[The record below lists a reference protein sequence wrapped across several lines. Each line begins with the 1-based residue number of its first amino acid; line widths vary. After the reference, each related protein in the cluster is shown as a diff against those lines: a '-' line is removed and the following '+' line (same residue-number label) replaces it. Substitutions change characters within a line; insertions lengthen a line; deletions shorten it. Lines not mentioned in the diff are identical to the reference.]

1 MSLRSAR
8 TAQPQGPAQI
18 DWNEPLAKGLL
29 LSLPLAAGTGFQS
42 IGQSRRTGALTAVT
56 SAPTAQGTGAK
67 FVGTGYIDLGAAPIL
82 FPGQPFA
89 LAFYEEMAATGA
101 YTAFTGLSVGANRFL
116 FIRGTDPNYY
126 CTVGVASGPAA
137 RRFASMPAPVIGEK
151 IRFLLTGSNISDS
164 TTYRLW
170 ANGVESL
177 SPLTA
182 TFSATAAT
190 TNYIG
195 WDGADTRFNGVVADY
210 NIWGREF
217 STADAEA
224 YFDNPHRIYL
234 PTARSLWVPGEVGAG
249 GPATVIPIGVQANSA
264 IGTPAAI
271 GAAIA
276 ALTGVSAT
284 GSVGSPTATGGAS
297 IPATASPSGVSASSA
312 VGTPAAKGAAKA
324 LPAGVQATSAVGT
337 PLAIGGSSI
346 PATVLPAGVAGLA
359 YVGSPVATGQA
370 RAYPLGVQA
379 TGAVGSPVVTAGGS
393 AVAQPQGVAASS
405 SVGAPVARG
414 AAVAYPLGMAGYWSV
429 GQPVAIG
436 QSAMPAT
443 AYPAGVSATGY
454 VGTPVAF
461 EASDATPS
469 IHRAISPAQSYTATS
484 PAQSYIATSPAQ
496 SYTAVVPAQI
506 YST

>member
-1 MSLRSAR
+1 MGWVKIRVPR
-8 TAQPQGPAQI
+8 TSQPQDTCGI
-18 DWNEPLAKGLL
+18 DWNNPITQNLIVAVLAGCNLELVSGVPLTNYPSNGVGKNGRH
-29 LSLPLAAGTGFQS
+29 LSQSALNLTQMFLGSTVSIPAGSDITGFAVLNESVLRTNNNHGFWRSNNTGNQYFLLQANTGLPHIRVSSDVLKPTSGPAIDFTAPDNRIFFRLKSSAWADYGFDGKSVNYATHAQATPACNVTS
-42 IGQSRRTGALTAVT
+42 IG
-56 SAPTAQGTGAK
+56 
-67 FVGTGYIDLGAAPIL
+67 
-82 FPGQPFA
+82 
-89 LAFYEEMAATGA
+89 
-101 YTAFTGLSVGANRFL
+101 TAFTTYNALGNTPLLLMFRRTLSDDDVK
-116 FIRGTDPNYY
+116 
-126 CTVGVASGPAA
+126 S
-137 RRFASMPAPVIGEK
+137 
-151 IRFLLTGSNISDS
+151 LT
-164 TTYRLW
+164 
-170 ANGVESL
+170 
-177 SPLTA
+177 
-182 TFSATAAT
+182 
-190 TNYIG
+190 
-195 WDGADTRFNGVVADY
+195 
-210 NIWGREF
+210 
-217 STADAEA
+217 
-224 YFDNPHRIYL
+224 DNPWQIFEPEEL
-234 PTARSLWVPGEVGAG
+234 TIWVPGEVGAG

-271 GAAIA
+271 GSAIA

-337 PLAIGGSSI
+337 PLVIGGSSI

-414 AAVAYPLGMAGYWSV
+414 AAVAYPLGLAGYWSV

-469 IHRAISPAQSYTATS
+469 IHRATSPAQSYT
-484 PAQSYIATSPAQ
+484 ATSPAQ

>member
-1 MSLRSAR
+1 MAFVKVRVPR
-8 TAQPQGPAQI
+8 TSQPQDVCGIDPRKIIHSAALPSRNGLNSVFGPVWTANNIGALSASVTSVGKSVRNASNGYFSRPNEVQANWISAGFVFVPESISGTVGIWSIAPSAQSDSPYVI
-18 DWNEPLAKGLL
+18 IQRSNADIKIYAGGAFILSIPSVLRIGVPVCMAIQSYINDFGANTHTVTFVLNGMSWDVSASNTYASKTNEYL
-29 LSLPLAAGTGFQS
+29 LSGYN
-42 IGQSRRTGALTAVT
+42 GQ
-56 SAPTAQGTGAK
+56 
-67 FVGTGYIDLGAAPIL
+67 
-82 FPGQPFA
+82 
-89 LAFYEEMAATGA
+89 
-101 YTAFTGLSVGANRFL
+101 
-116 FIRGTDPNYY
+116 
-126 CTVGVASGPAA
+126 ASGH
-137 RRFASMPAPVIGEK
+137 IGGYWSTLGKLPNAE
-151 IRFLLTGSNISDS
+151 LLS
-164 TTYRLW
+164 R
-170 ANGVESL
+170 AESIN
-177 SPLTA
+177 S
-182 TFSATAAT
+182 
-190 TNYIG
+190 
-195 WDGADTRFNGVVADY
+195 
-210 NIWGREF
+210 IWQIFEP
-217 STADAEA
+217 EEQL
-224 YFDNPHRIYL
+224 I
-234 PTARSLWVPGEVGAG
+234 WVPDSVGAG

-337 PLAIGGSSI
+337 PLVIGGSSI

-414 AAVAYPLGMAGYWSV
+414 AAVAYPLGLAGYWSV

-484 PAQSYIATSPAQ
+484 PAQSY
-496 SYTAVVPAQI
+496 TAVVPAQI